1 MVDSPR
7 KEKQKPFLQ
16 TRIYIFS
23 TIKAHI
29 IYNSFTLTWKLSIKT
44 DYIFSSHDGYKISLR
59 QKEQSSPTSPKLLP
73 DVVKKH
79 DSQHRMKICFQNKG
93 RTLLPEKEHRT
104 GTLIPNIEGIL
115 FLDVYEG
122 TLLPDIEKT
131 STVKPLISRHAV

>member
-59 QKEQSSPTSPKLLP
+59 QKEQSSPTSEKLLP

-79 DSQHRMKICFQNKG
+79 DSRHRNEN
-93 RTLLPEKEHRT
+93 LLPELRKNFASRK
-104 GTLIPNIEGIL
+104 GTSNRNFNSQHWGNFVSWRLWRN
-115 FLDVYEG
+115 FA
-122 TLLPDIEKT
+122 
-131 STVKPLISRHAV
+131 SRHRKNKYC